1 MLRSFQFAFIILT
14 LAACAA
20 PLQTPSRAAAADS
33 FRNSVLEAEGAR
45 FLAMTSVDF
54 AALDTLLADNLL
66 YTHTSG
72 LSETKSAFLES
83 LRSGRIRYVS
93 INPTELQV
101 TPLGPGA
108 AVVTGRSR
116 MRLSSGTE
124 VRDLDIRF
132 TDVLVRHGQRWQTV
146 VWQSTRVPPP

>member
-1 MLRSFQFAFIILT
+1 MRRLFQFALIILT
-14 LAACAA
+14 PAACAA
-20 PLQTPSRAAAADS
+20 PLQTPRMAVAVDS

-45 FLAMTSVDF
+45 FLAMTNVDF
-54 AALDTLLADNLL
+54 AALDTLLADDLL

-83 LRSGRIRYVS
+83 LRSGRLRYVS
-93 INPTELQV
+93 IKPTELQV
-101 TPLGPGA
+101 TPLGPDA

-124 VRDLDIRF
+124 VRDFDIRF
-132 TDVLVRHGQRWQTV
+132 TDVLVRHGRRWRTV
-146 VWQSTRVPPP
+146 VWQSTRVPP